1 MAARPGK
8 LVVIV
13 GQTASGKSALAM
25 KLARHFKG
33 EIICADSRTVY
44 KGMDIG
50 TAKPTKA
57 DRKMVKH
64 HLLDVV
70 KPDQRFTAADFKQR
84 ANKAIDAIIAVDKLP
99 IMVGGTGL
107 YIDAVLYD
115 YGFSDSAKRD
125 PLNPRHAVKGSGTSK
140 PLRPNTLII
149 GMEVDQ
155 ENLKQR
161 IAKRVDEM
169 VEEDFSEEVN
179 KLLEDYDESLS
190 AFNAPGYRPF
200 IDFVNNRLT
209 LGEAKQKFIQ
219 NDLQLAK
226 RQKTWFKR
234 NKSIHWVSSPLEAVA
249 LTTTFLG
256 KD

>member
-1 MAARPGK
+1 VATRPGK

-25 KLARHFKG
+25 DLALKFKG

-50 TAKPTKA
+50 TAKPSKE
-57 DRKMVKH
+57 DRKLVKH

-70 KPDQRFTAADFKQR
+70 KPDQRFTAADFKQG
-84 ANKAIDAIIAVDKLP
+84 ATKAIDAIVAADKLP

-115 YGFSDSAKRD
+115 FGFSDGAGRD
-125 PLNPRHAVKGSGTSK
+125 PENPRHAAKGSGSSK
-140 PLRPNTLII
+140 PLRENTLII
-149 GMEVDQ
+149 GLEIDQ
-155 ENLKQR
+155 ETLRER
-161 IAKRVDEM
+161 IEKRVEHM
-169 VEEDFSEEVN
+169 VEEDFVEEVN
-179 KLLEDYDESLS
+179 SLLDKYGEDES

-200 IDFVNNRLT
+200 IKHLNGQLS
-209 LGEAKQKFIQ
+209 LEEAKQKFIQ
-219 NDLQLAK
+219 NDMQLAK
-226 RQKTWFKR
+226 KQKTWFKR
-234 NKSIHWVSSPLEAVA
+234 NKSIHWASSSLEAVA